1 MPGNIKMKKT
11 IKKIIIDT
19 NFLLIP
25 YQFKV
30 DIFSEIRRICD
41 FNYEICIIDK
51 TIDELRKIMMTP
63 GRDKLGA
70 VLALQLLTHHKVKK
84 ILTKKDKSV
93 DDLIVDMA
101 GKDILVATQDM
112 ELKKRLKK
120 NKVRLIVMR
129 QKKYL
134 ALS

>member
-41 FNYEICIIDK
+41 FNYEICIIDE
-51 TIDELRKIMMTP
+51 TIDELRKIMMMP

-70 VLALQLLTHHKVKK
+70 VLALQLLPHHKVKK

-93 DDLIVDMA
+93 DDLIVDTA
-101 GKDILVATQDM
+101 GKDTLVATQDA
-112 ELKKRLKK
+112 ELKRRLKK
-120 NKVRLIVMR
+120 NKIRLIVMR